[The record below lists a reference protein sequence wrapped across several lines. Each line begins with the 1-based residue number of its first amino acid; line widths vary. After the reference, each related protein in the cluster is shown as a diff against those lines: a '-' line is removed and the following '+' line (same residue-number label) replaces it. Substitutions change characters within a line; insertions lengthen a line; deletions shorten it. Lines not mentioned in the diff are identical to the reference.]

1 MELRNLQA
9 SDIFTMVKILNG
21 IGLTKIKSAIDFE
34 KIKELRKNMTDKN
47 ADDIA
52 SQVGTDVILSV
63 VSVMF
68 ENLPAIE
75 SDLYKFV
82 GSLAGIKPTEVA
94 KLDLTVFVDLIFDI
108 FKKEEFV
115 DFFKRAS
122 KLIKSE

>member
-82 GSLAGIKPTEVA
+82 GSLVGIKPTEVA
-94 KLDLTVFVDLIFDI
+94 KLDLNVFVDLIFDI

>member
-94 KLDLTVFVDLIFDI
+94 KLDLNVFIDLIFDI

>member
-21 IGLTKIKSAIDFE
+21 IGLTKIKSVIDFD

-52 SQVGTDVILSV
+52 SQLGTDLILSV

-94 KLDLTVFVDLIFDI
+94 KLDFNVFVDLIFDI

>member
-94 KLDLTVFVDLIFDI
+94 KLDLNVFVYLIFNI

>member
-21 IGLTKIKSAIDFE
+21 IGLTKIKSVIDFD

-52 SQVGTDVILSV
+52 SQLGTDLILSV
-63 VSVMF
+63 VSVIF

-75 SDLYKFV
+75 SDLYKFL

-94 KLDLTVFVDLIFDI
+94 KLDLNVFVDLIFDI